1 MRKLNGRNKIFIV
14 VFSAIII
21 VMVVILVLSESIAQK
36 NGSTV
41 YEVSSNSVVFDS
53 ETNLIDTSKGGS
65 IKKRWDG
72 SYYYINE
79 QELSYELGEIPIIYE
94 KSKEKIEIFGQNY
107 LVKEDGSILEGEE
120 FTEITNYQE
129 TQFYKLA
136 DREYLVVS
144 PEIYNDD
151 KSIYASKYL
160 IVYIDKKGNAS
171 LLNDSLSVNTINPM
185 KLTFDSHPF
194 VRPTYHFEH
203 SNTRDGDF
211 PHYPSS
217 PEMKGKKKPQ

>member
-21 VMVVILVLSESIAQK
+21 VMVVILVLSVSIAQK

-94 KSKEKIEIFGQNY
+94 KSKEKNE
-107 LVKEDGSILEGEE
+107 
-120 FTEITNYQE
+120 
-129 TQFYKLA
+129 
-136 DREYLVVS
+136 
-144 PEIYNDD
+144 
-151 KSIYASKYL
+151 
-160 IVYIDKKGNAS
+160 
-171 LLNDSLSVNTINPM
+171 
-185 KLTFDSHPF
+185 
-194 VRPTYHFEH
+194 
-203 SNTRDGDF
+203 
-211 PHYPSS
+211 
-217 PEMKGKKKPQ
+217 